1 MQSALV
7 CASHSPLLYCYDKPP
22 VEWDAI
28 KAGYAAAR
36 SFVKDFDPELVVIFG
51 ADHFNGFFLDLM
63 PAFCIGLSA
72 QAVNDIGGFSGKLDV
87 PHDMAL
93 ALIKNLR
100 AHDLDPA
107 VSYQMTVDHAFS
119 QTLHNM
125 TGAVSACP
133 TIPVFINAI
142 STPFVPFRR
151 TRLLGEAIGK
161 FARTLGKRVLF
172 LASGGMSHHPARYY
186 PIFGEGDESVTAW
199 QLSGGK
205 QVPSLS
211 SSEWL
216 KRLLEMHHE
225 GASMITRGERTAQD
239 MRLNATSDKR
249 FLDVLLS
256 GNLDL
261 FDQWDLEELVVQGGI
276 GSMEL
281 QTWIAATAA
290 HLAFG
295 GAIPQLEVYSVAP
308 EIGIACGIV
317 HG

>member
-1 MQSALV
+1 MKSALV

-28 KAGYAAAR
+28 QTGYRAAR
-36 SFVKDFDPELVVIFG
+36 DFVKDFDPELVVIFG

-63 PAFCIGLSA
+63 PAFCIGLAA
-72 QAVNDIGGFSGKLDV
+72 QAVNDIGGFSGKLAV
-87 PHDMAL
+87 PAETAMAC
-93 ALIKNLR
+93 IKHLR
-100 AHDLDPA
+100 TNGLDPA
-107 VSYQMTVDHAFS
+107 ASYQMTVDHAFS

-125 TGAVSACP
+125 TGGLSACP

-142 STPFVPFRR
+142 TRPFVPFKR
-151 TRLLGEAIGK
+151 TRLLGDSLGQ
-161 FARTLGKRVLF
+161 FARMLDKRVLF

-186 PIFGEGDESVTAW
+186 PIFGEGEPSVTAW

-205 QVPSLS
+205 QPPSLS
-211 SSEWL
+211 SADWL
-216 KRLLEMHHE
+216 KRLHEMHHE
-225 GASMITRGERTAQD
+225 GAGMITRGERTARD
-239 MRLNATSDKR
+239 MRLNAESDKR

-256 GNLDL
+256 GNLEL
-261 FDQWDLEELVVQGGI
+261 FDHWDQDELVEQGGI

-281 QTWIAATAA
+281 QTWIAATSA

-295 GAIPQLEVYSVAP
+295 GAVPQLDVYSVAP